1 VGRIEL
7 KHTDWDPIILFA
19 GDLYV
24 EEDHE
29 QQNIEQPLIDFIKS
43 HELFGANIEAP
54 ICSKGSRQEK
64 YSALRMTPGK
74 AIPLIKELGL
84 RIALLANNHVMDYG
98 AECLSETIS
107 YLKEADILY
116 LGAGLHINDAFRPLT
131 LNIHGVRITI
141 INFTTVFTLQSLAS
155 IDRPGI
161 AGMKLRTEIHA
172 DPYEIFEEPG
182 APYIVDA
189 KPFQEDL
196 ETITDLVE
204 KSSRSSDLTITYIH
218 WGVGALPYS
227 RIILKYMRELSS
239 VIIDRGSSII
249 IGSHPHILLPSE
261 KINKGIAIYSLGN
274 FLFTHKPKD
283 LLFSNVGGM
292 ASIWFSKNKEEFSIT
307 LLPLCLNSSGVPMTC
322 PEDYSNIPEIV
333 EFVSISRS
341 MGVRVSPLK
350 WDSLNLLQIAW

>member
-1 VGRIEL
+1 MGRIEL
-7 KHTDWDPIILFA
+7 KHTDWDPVILFA

-24 EEDHE
+24 GEDYEHQGLE
-29 QQNIEQPLIDFIKS
+29 QLLIDFVKS

-54 ICSKGSRQEK
+54 ICSRGSRQEK
-64 YSALRMTPGK
+64 YSALRMTPSK
-74 AIPLIKELGL
+74 AISLIKELGL
-84 RIALLANNHVMDYG
+84 KIAFLANNHVMDYG

-107 YLKEADILY
+107 HFKEADILY

-131 LNIHGVRITI
+131 LSIRGMRITI

-161 AGMKLRTEIHA
+161 AGMRLRTEIHT

-196 ETITDLVE
+196 EMIVDLVE

-227 RIILKYMRELSS
+227 RIILRYMRVLSS
-239 VIIDRGSSII
+239 VITDKGSNII
-249 IGSHPHILLPSE
+249 IGSHPHVLLPSE
-261 KINKGIAIYSLGN
+261 KINKGITIYSLGN

-292 ASIWFSKNKEEFSIT
+292 ASLWISKSGGEFSIT
-307 LLPLCLNSSGVPMTC
+307 LLPLCLNKSGVPLIC

-333 EFVSISRS
+333 EFISISRS
-341 MGVRVSPLK
+341 RGVKITPLK